1 MSIKK
6 LFDEGTSFKVLPSA
20 DSQTISEDVESA
32 EAIRQKTI
40 DRDTFVPPVDFSS
53 ASNFA
58 RFGSAEKYYKYAI
71 ERIYRQYPY
80 DGSEAEVTQ
89 FRNQSDYYDRFI
101 FDYKY
106 PRTTGHVIFSAD
118 GWGTQ
123 QNENNG
129 YGLSDS
135 PQYIYIKGGPGTG
148 STEIVTGSL
157 HAAFTGSAN
166 KFNTDIYD
174 FGGQLAGGRKGTR
187 TSNLR
192 TNLTGGVTVEFWLKK
207 SEFLAESDSNNTTT
221 KEVIFDLWNYQGD
234 TSADSYGRFRIE
246 LSGNVTGSTESP
258 FFVSI
263 RSGSSGITTPIQMG
277 NGISKATVATGEWN
291 HYAFVLYNSSSV
303 DNSGIVTE
311 FYLNGEK
318 NHTRTIGLTTIN
330 EITGALVA
338 TIGSL
343 VAPHESYSSTDK
355 GWGQLSASIDDFRF
369 WKVRRTPQEIR
380 KNWWT
385 NVRGGANN
393 DLANT
398 TLGVYYKFNEG
409 ITGTSSVDSN
419 ILDYAGRVTNGD
431 FVGYTS
437 SSRLTSSAIND
448 YTGSSLPAE
457 YREPII
463 YSFHSDVDALKQELI
478 TSGSMYDEQ
487 NYNSLINTI
496 PSWIIEDDENHG
508 DGTIKNLVQIMAS
521 YMDKLYLQIEALPR
535 LQNASYL
542 SASYKPYPFANH
554 LLESRGFGAPE
565 IFVDADIR
573 EKILSKSDDSE
584 FEIELHDIKN
594 LIYQNIYNNLLY
606 IYKTKGSE
614 KSIRNLIRCFGIP
627 EDLITLN
634 LYSDDYTYTLDDN
647 YKSGIV
653 AKSYANFCQTGSD
666 DFDAFGGTVY
676 QYPDSTLDDAES
688 ASGFLS
694 GSSLTGSYEDHADF
708 LGFTVECECVF
719 ARKPSRKDPGFFYTP
734 FITASLFGMHTA
746 NSSDDTSLTWGDAQG
761 NDYANFQVYA
771 VRDEQESTNA
781 RFVLTSSNWDS
792 GITEPSNNSPESGS
806 LGPIPLLTS
815 STFFDVYDDS
825 KWNLAFRI
833 TPTSSL
839 TGHADE
845 DFGTSPGANVYGVVS
860 GGIGGAYSDG
870 IAGELGFNF
879 DYVVDFF
886 AFNAVG
892 DVMQHEFSASVVVSS
907 SVAKNFIR
915 SAKRAYVGAHRT
927 NFNGAVKQYSDAKVS
942 SLRVWQT
949 GLTKAEMKAHA
960 MDPMNVGVR
969 SPYENAYGLQQAI
982 TGTFIPRV
990 DTLAL
995 HWSFN
1000 KVTGSDDSGQ
1010 FTVLDVS
1017 SGSVSRKDRYRKEWL
1032 GKMIHNKHP
1041 GLGDKFPTGNSK
1053 VVEKRYVQQSQLR
1066 IPEVMQSADMVQI
1079 VDVNKEIYARD
1090 HKPVRFYFA
1099 AEKSM
1104 YQTISKEM
1112 MTMFASIKDF
1122 SNLFCEPVEK
1132 YRDRYKKLEKLR
1144 QLFFEKVD
1152 NEPDLDRFIE
1162 FYKWI
1167 DTSLSA
1173 MILQL
1178 VPAST
1183 EYSKNIRNLVESH
1196 VLERSKYKHKFPYLN
1211 TAKSTEASIRGVE
1224 EMTYNWRYG
1233 HHPLSNE
1240 EADHARWWRERAERT
1255 GDKPSSDV
1263 TAVDEARDTIRERMH
1278 ESNRPKPLA
1287 RDTSGPYDHR
1297 DSDTGI
1303 TLRKSDGTKYEQS
1316 KYATRRLNRPYKFKA
1331 QHDPGM
1337 GSIYQGCTDHLNK
1350 RRSYVFSQVYPHGPV
1365 TSLGI
1370 PVNVLLAFTEKL
1382 KNFQDIN
1389 DEQTPKEL
1397 LKRKYSFQV
1406 RSGRHWE
1413 STKDPYLDNVKG
1425 HLIMP
1430 LTVVSASSNV
1440 TTGYQKNVVRG
1451 FMSGAIITN
1460 IHHDVYGDIHPGESS
1475 LQGPFTEKYVGGHQS
1490 RHVDINKYDTT
1501 LVTSGGAGTLN
1512 NLDDPYTRPEA
1523 WRLLLYKLSSSI
1535 ASGVTTT
1542 DCYDD
1547 QGALGFVGPDYPWAN
1562 EHKYPLIE
1570 TKRAVYF
1577 REPLAK
1583 RPVNIRN
1590 IQQKT
1595 GSTIIGN
1602 YTENHEVV
1610 QAAGRLENN
1619 LYFKENSGIRLP
1631 DLLHSNSL
1639 GKTTN
1644 VHTLVAV
1651 GIDDNPD
1658 NKLGNSFGGPPGS
1671 NVSLR
1676 VNAQGNSIAT
1686 MYTLSE
1692 RGVLGPD
1699 ANARNRTV
1707 IASRFSAPGGPE
1719 VSTRGYLD
1727 IASEEY
1733 SVYNSINFRNL
1744 SVRASASGENTTIK
1758 MSNHLS
1764 GTAASSRAQRDG
1776 LRSLLSRH
1784 CGKFGRDSEYGSVT
1798 AGDYVQI
1805 PAFHKIQR
1813 NTLKRIELSGQGTT
1827 IKGASGDD
1835 NDPQQT
1841 YVTASVYDNW
1851 WIQHPIP
1858 QSDLGYAWI
1867 TASIADNPS
1876 FFGHAPADGMISSSA
1891 EGRVTAINFVSAS
1904 DFGSFYVS
1912 NGLRF
1917 VSDFG
1922 ETHADGDLRTAFAQ
1936 LNTNVREPITAS
1948 SNTLGYPL
1956 AKDVSRYINIGNEA
1970 GPLVPAG
1977 TLKPSGGLVKR
1988 YSATGQAST
1997 LNALLLQRNGPYGYP
2012 TFKQIRTGEHPIA
2025 LHHRHNNN
2033 ISVLKPGKIIHITD
2047 VDGHEVKTSRNDG
2060 IKTFVSGTQ
2069 AVSMKYHPFI
2079 IGLNA
2084 ATPKIGT
2091 KNITN
2096 AEYTNEYFTLKT
2108 AHGNNLAGFDDL
2120 ELAEKYAALTPT
2132 RQAYDEIKELYLNR
2146 DPSMLN
2152 NSITSFS
2159 LFRYKETVWPSGLNM
2174 FMARNRGRTDY
2185 QNNFWRHTK
2194 NDRESLGGSTPIVMG
2209 PIVSASCWPL
2219 EEAPKIF
2226 SATNT
2231 NETVFI
2237 TASGDGSKTVRDT
2250 DVKIHHENGLSVP
2263 NSYYGGGELVGLY
2276 SQIHGVD
2283 DDSDPDKFIVAG
2295 PQYARLMTN
2304 PISGALTSTAG
2315 IKNASS
2321 GRVLLGLS
2329 DNKVAAGIAHNL
2341 YGDSFGAANADIRK
2355 INVPLGVTKW
2365 EANDLAG
2372 YWALTQSLESLSKTG
2387 RANVVGDYYFV
2398 SHSTDPWYKD
2408 YDDYILDL
2416 RAQYKDYSII
2426 PEFRISEHIDFYL
2439 DSAGGNFRADNP
2451 YLFEIPGTPN
2461 TSNSVPQNSSQEN
2474 FYTIFSNSDVMKYLG
2489 IIINDHE
2496 EMVDPSEISLT
2507 MKAAIKFMPYDDFYP
2522 AQYSVKMAN
2531 QYSASHLI
2539 GADVT
2544 GEHSTRKKAAVRPLW
2559 QWSFAPGIFYN
2570 TIKAGVACD
2579 YPVWTDPDRFIR
2591 QQVPATDYHAWTVA
2605 ANFSWNS
2612 GDGFSSDKQTGLA
2625 NEKATFD
2632 KRIPFEAIIEPHV
2645 HLAGTP
2651 LYDNEP
2657 HISASLHVTAAFG
2670 LRHRPQYSMMAS
2682 QFWGEVPNFF
2692 LRDKTYT
2699 KITSLPD
2706 SDLNLSLTKNQIYG
2720 MRIAMYNQTKKSR
2733 TWHLEPFIGVT
2744 AGSAS
2749 ERGGIKY
2756 DLPQHG
2762 IATVANTNGVELL
2775 TMYSRP
2781 SAFGPPMHGT
2791 DGSALASF
2799 EAEHKVGGYDFVN
2812 GIYSPYTPP
2821 YYDGH
2826 AWADVVFY
2834 VKESKTYTIKDILAS
2849 ASVDYLRFD
2858 EGEAGATWSGTYAEN
2873 DYAYII
2879 SGSNPNAPL
2888 NGANINKNSMQISAS
2903 MNLFALEK
2911 VPVVDKIEYTNQNA
2925 SGKDFVTRETLSSA
2939 WTIQMKAETPI
2950 LNFGVFGNRSI
2961 KTTSN
2966 TFTRPSNQLSASCT
2980 RGMWHQ
2986 FGTIPENQ
2994 DMGIKIEVSDIPK
3007 NFLKYSPRAAVANGF
3022 YTKNKTAGQAAK
3034 IYKDMKSLADLVGF
3048 KKESTRLGEIL
3059 EKNVVSEAIVAVPFL
3074 QIGGKRKFFEI
3085 PREYID
3091 AAVVDGALAGQSIKD
3106 MVEKMDKYVF
3116 PPNMNFL
3123 LYEDI
3128 TPFAMYIFE
3137 FEYEFDKNDLN
3148 YMWQNLP
3155 PRNHT
3160 VVKSAEAAVSHKLFA
3175 TELMGYKQA
3184 MDGTPL
3190 NDNLQ
3195 WMVFKV
3201 KQKAVQ
3207 KYSDQIVALNASGNK
3222 LTKSKLDDNINKQGN
3237 SLITKEM
3244 EYTYNWPYDYF
3255 SIIEMAKLEVEVE
3268 ISEHGEE
3275 VPEENRI
3282 EDTAAKKPRTRG
3294 SKRERSRKRKKQ
3306 KNSAGSLP
3314 QQIEPQG

>member
-6 LFDEGTSFKVLPSA
+6 LFDEGTSLKVLPSA
-20 DSQTISEDVESA
+20 DSQTIFEEIESP
-32 EAIRQKTI
+32 ETIRQKNI
-40 DRDTFVPPVDFSS
+40 DRETFIPPIEFVS
-53 ASNFA
+53 ASSFA
-58 RFGSAEKYYKYAI
+58 RFGSAEKYWKYAI
-71 ERIYRQYPY
+71 ERVYKQYPY
-80 DGSEAEVTQ
+80 DGSEAEVTE
-89 FRNQSDYYDRFI
+89 FRNKSDYYDRFI

-118 GWGTQ
+118 PDGWGTQ
-123 QNENNG
+123 QNEASG

-148 STEIVTGSL
+148 SSEIVSGSL
-157 HAAFTGSAN
+157 YAAFTGSAN
-166 KFNTDIYD
+166 EYNDDIYS
-174 FGGQLAGGRKGTR
+174 FAGQLAAGRKGTR
-187 TSNLR
+187 GSNLR

-207 SEFLAESDSNNTTT
+207 NAFMTAIDDNSTTT
-221 KEVIFDLWNYQGD
+221 NEVLFDLWNYQGD

-258 FFVSI
+258 FFVTI
-263 RSGSSGITTPIQMG
+263 KSGSHGFSNLQIGE
-277 NGISKATVATGEWN
+277 NISKSTVATGEWN
-291 HYAFVLYNSSSV
+291 HYAFVLYNSSSTAT
-303 DNSGIVTE
+303 DGIVTE
-311 FYLNGEK
+311 LYLNGEK
-318 NHTRTIGLTTIN
+318 NQTITTAGSRPDVN

-338 TIGSL
+338 TIGAL
-343 VAPHESYSSTDK
+343 VAPHESISSTDR

-369 WKVRRTPQEIR
+369 WKVRRTPQEIK

-448 YTGSSLPAE
+448 YTGSSLSPE
-457 YREPII
+457 FKDPIV
-463 YSFHSDVDALKQELI
+463 YSFHPDVKNLKSDLMH
-478 TSGSMYDEQ
+478 TGSFYDQQ
-487 NYNSLINTI
+487 NYNSLINMI
-496 PSWIIEDDENHG
+496 PTWIIEEDERTGGG
-508 DGTIKNLVQIMAS
+508 DLRNIVQIMAS
-521 YMDKLYLQIEALPR
+521 YMDKLYLQIQSLPR
-535 LQNASYL
+535 LQNTTYL
-542 SASYKPYPFANH
+542 SASYKPYPFASH

-565 IFVDADIR
+565 IFVDAKIR
-573 EKILSKSDDSE
+573 EKILSKTDDDE
-584 FEIELHDIKN
+584 FDIKLHDIKN

-614 KSIRNLIRCFGIP
+614 KSIRNLIRCYGIP

-634 LYSDDYTYTLDDN
+634 LYADDYTYALEDN
-647 YKSGIV
+647 YKDGIIR
-653 AKSYANFCQTGSD
+653 KSYANFAQTGSD
-666 DFDAFGGTVY
+666 GFDAFGATVY

-688 ASGFLS
+688 TSGFLS
-694 GSSLTGSYEDHADF
+694 GSSLSGSNEGHADF
-708 LGFTVECECVF
+708 LGFTVECECIF
-719 ARKPSRKDPGFFYTP
+719 ARKPESKNPGYFYTP
-734 FITASLFGMHTA
+734 FVSSSLFGMHTA

-761 NDYANFQVYA
+761 NDFANFQVYA
-771 VRDEQESTNA
+771 VRDTIESRHA
-781 RFVLTSSNWDS
+781 FFVLTSSAWDT
-792 GITEPSNNSPESGS
+792 GTTTADTGNAGGY
-806 LGPIPLLTS
+806 GPIPPLTS
-815 STFFDVYDDS
+815 SGYFDVYDDS
-825 KWNLAFRI
+825 KWNFTIRI
-833 TPTSSL
+833 TPSSSL
-839 TGHADE
+839 KLDDLPE
-845 DFGTSPGANVYGVVS
+845 YSPLGAVS
-860 GGIGGAYSDG
+860 GASDA
-870 IAGELGFNF
+870 IAGAGTTET

-886 AFNAVG
+886 AYNAVG
-892 DVMQHEFSASVVVSS
+892 EVIQNEFSASTTILPG
-907 SVAKNFIR
+907 AGRDFIR
-915 SAKRAYVGAHRT
+915 SAKRMYLGSHRT

-942 SLRVWQT
+942 SLRVWHT
-949 GLTKAEMKAHA
+949 ALTKQEIKAHA

-969 SPYENAYGLQQAI
+969 GPYESGYGLQKSI
-982 TGTFIPRV
+982 TGSFIPRM

-995 HWSFN
+995 HWNFN

-1010 FTVLDVS
+1010 FTVLDMS
-1017 SGSVSRKDRYRKEWL
+1017 SGSVSKKDRYRKEWL
-1032 GKMIHNKHP
+1032 GKMAHNKHH
-1041 GLGDKFPTGNSK
+1041 GRGDKFPTGNSK
-1053 VVEKRYVQQSQLR
+1053 VIEKRYVQQSQLR
-1066 IPEVMQSADMVQI
+1066 LPEVMQSADMVQI
-1079 VDVNKEIYARD
+1079 VDVNKEIFTRD

-1112 MTMFASIKDF
+1112 LTMFASIKDF

-1144 QLFFEKVD
+1144 QLFFDKVD
-1152 NEPDLDRFIE
+1152 NEPDLDRYIE
-1162 FYKWI
+1162 FYKWV
-1167 DTSLSA
+1167 DASLSA

-1183 EYSKNIRNLVESH
+1183 LYSKNIRNLVESH
-1196 VLERSKYKHKFPYLN
+1196 ILERNKYKHKFPN
-1211 TAKSTEASIRGVE
+1211 IDTVHSTEGSIKGVE
-1224 EMTYNWRYG
+1224 EQAYSWRYG
-1233 HHPLSNE
+1233 HRPVSGE
-1240 EADHARWWRERAERT
+1240 ESDNARWWRERAERT
-1255 GDKPSSDV
+1255 GEKPSSGV
-1263 TAVDEARDTIRERMH
+1263 TAVDEARDTIRERVH
-1278 ESNRPKPLA
+1278 ESNRPKPI
-1287 RDTSGPYDHR
+1287 TPTTVGPYQHKE
-1297 DSDTGI
+1297 SDATI
-1303 TLRKSDGTKYEQS
+1303 KLRKSDGTKYEQS
-1316 KYATRRLNRPYKFKA
+1316 RYTRRALNRTYRFVPE
-1331 QHDPGM
+1331 QDPSM
-1337 GSIYQGCTDHLNK
+1337 GSVYQGYTDHLNK

-1365 TSLGI
+1365 TSLGV
-1370 PVNVLLAFTEKL
+1370 PVNVLLAFAEKL
-1382 KNFQDIN
+1382 KKFQDIS
-1389 DEQTPKEL
+1389 DEETPKEL
-1397 LKRKYSFQV
+1397 VKRKYSFQV

-1430 LTVVSASSNV
+1430 VNVISASSNV
-1440 TTGYQKNVVRG
+1440 TTGYQKNVAEG
-1451 FMSGAIITN
+1451 FISGAIITN
-1460 IHHDVYGDIHPGESS
+1460 IHHDVYGDITPGESA

-1490 RHVDINKYDTT
+1490 RHVDVNKYDTT

-1523 WRLLLYKLSSSI
+1523 WRLFLYKLSSSI

-1619 LYFKENSGIRLP
+1619 LYFKENSGVRLP

-1692 RGVLGPD
+1692 RGILGPD
-1699 ANARNRTV
+1699 VNARNRTV

-1764 GTAASSRAQRDG
+1764 GTAASARAQRDG
-1776 LRSLLSRH
+1776 LRSLLSRRS
-1784 CGKFGRDSEYGSVT
+1784 GQFGHDPEYGSVT
-1798 AGDYVQI
+1798 ANEYVQI

-1827 IKGASGDD
+1827 FKGASGDD
-1835 NDPQQT
+1835 NDPQQS
-1841 YVTASVYDNW
+1841 YITASVYDNW

-1867 TASIADNPS
+1867 TASIADNPR
-1876 FFGHAPADGMISSSA
+1876 FFGHAPVAGTISSSA
-1891 EGRVTAINFVSAS
+1891 DGLVSALNFVSAS
-1904 DFGSFYVS
+1904 DFGSYYVS

-1917 VSDFG
+1917 VTDFG
-1922 ETHADGDLRTAFAQ
+1922 ENHADGDLRTAFAP
-1936 LNTNVREPITAS
+1936 LNTNIREPVTAS
-1948 SNTLGYPL
+1948 DNMLGYPL
-1956 AKDVSRYINIGNEA
+1956 TKDVGRYINIGNED
-1970 GPLVPAG
+1970 GPLVPAD
-1977 TLKPSGGLVKR
+1977 TLKPGGGLVKR
-1988 YSATGQAST
+1988 YSAVGQAST
-1997 LNALLLQRNGPYGYP
+1997 LNALLLHRNGPYGYP

-2025 LHHRHNNN
+2025 LYHRRNNN
-2033 ISVLKPGKIIHITD
+2033 ITTLKPGKIIRTT
-2047 VDGHEVKTSRNDG
+2047 EVGEHKVKVSKTEG
-2060 IKTFVSGTQ
+2060 IRVFLSGTQ
-2069 AVSMKYHPFI
+2069 AVSMKYHPMSI
-2079 IGLNA
+2079 AINV
-2084 ATPKIGT
+2084 ATPEIGA
-2091 KNITN
+2091 KTN
-2096 AEYTNEYFTLKT
+2096 HGAMWSSKTFTMRVT
-2108 AHGNNLAGFDDL
+2108 HGNNIAGYDDK
-2120 ELAEKYAALTPT
+2120 ELAIKYLPISPT

-2146 DPSMLN
+2146 TQAAAANTVQSFSML
-2152 NSITSFS
+2152 
-2159 LFRYKETVWPSGLNM
+2159 RYKETVWPSGLNM

-2185 QNNFWRHTK
+2185 QNNFWRYTQA
-2194 NDRESLGGSTPIVMG
+2194 DRETLGSSIPIVMG
-2209 PIVSASCWPL
+2209 PLVTGSSWPL
-2219 EEAPKIF
+2219 EEAPRVF
-2226 SATNT
+2226 SAAAIGA
-2231 NETVFI
+2231 TVFI

-2250 DVKIHHENGLSVP
+2250 DVKIHHEDDLSVP

-2276 SQIHGVD
+2276 SQIHAVD
-2283 DDSDPDKFIVAG
+2283 DDADPDKFILAG
-2295 PQYARLMTN
+2295 PQYSRFMTTC
-2304 PISGALTSTAG
+2304 ISGSLTSTAG
-2315 IKNASS
+2315 IKNASN

-2329 DNKVAAGIAHNL
+2329 DNKVTAGIAKNL

-2355 INVPLGVTKW
+2355 IHVPLGVTKW
-2365 EANDLAG
+2365 EANSLAG
-2372 YWALTQSLESLSKTG
+2372 CWAQTASAETNSKTG
-2387 RANVVGDYYFV
+2387 RDNTVTSLHFV
-2398 SHSTDPWYKD
+2398 SQAVDPWYKD
-2408 YDDYILDL
+2408 YDSYILDL
-2416 RAQYKDYSII
+2416 RAQYKDYSVI
-2426 PEFRISEHIDFYL
+2426 PEFRISEHMDFYL
-2439 DSAGGNFRADNP
+2439 DSAQGNFRVDNSA
-2451 YLFEIPGTPN
+2451 LFEIPGTPN
-2461 TSNSVPQNSSQEN
+2461 TSNSIPQNSSQEN

-2489 IIINDHE
+2489 LVVSDHT

-2507 MKAAIKFMPYDDFYP
+2507 MKAAVKFMPYDNFYP

-2531 QYSASHLI
+2531 EYSASHLA
-2539 GADVT
+2539 GASVT
-2544 GEHSTRKKAAVRPLW
+2544 GEHSTNKKAAVRPLW

-2570 TIKAGVACD
+2570 TVKAGVACD
-2579 YPVWTDPDRFIR
+2579 YPIWTSPDRFIR
-2591 QQVPATDYHAWTVA
+2591 QQVPQTDYHAWTVA

-2612 GDGFSSDKQTGLA
+2612 GDGFGTDKQTGLA
-2625 NEKATFD
+2625 KEKGVFD
-2632 KRIPFEAIIEPHV
+2632 ERIPFEAIIKPHN
-2645 HLAGTP
+2645 HLLGTP

-2657 HISASLHVTAAFG
+2657 HVSASLHVTAAFG
-2670 LRHRPQYSMMAS
+2670 MQHKPQYSLMAS
-2682 QFWGEVPNFF
+2682 QFWAELPNFF
-2692 LRDKTYT
+2692 LRDRTYT
-2699 KITSLPD
+2699 KMTSKAN
-2706 SDLNLSLTKNQIYG
+2706 SDLNLSLQKNEVYG
-2720 MRIAMYNQTKKSR
+2720 MRVIMFNETKKDR
-2733 TWHLEPFIGVT
+2733 AWHLEPFIGVT
-2744 AGSAS
+2744 AGTAS

-2762 IATVANTNGVELL
+2762 IATVASTNGIELL

-2799 EAEHKVGGYDFVN
+2799 EAEHQVGGYDFVN

-2826 AWADVVFY
+2826 AWADIVFY
-2834 VKESKTYTIKDILAS
+2834 AKESKSYTLEDIINS
-2849 ASVDYLRFD
+2849 ASVNYMRFD
-2858 EGEAGATWSGTYAEN
+2858 EGEDGVTWSGTYDEN

-2888 NGANINKNSMQISAS
+2888 NGVNINKNSMQISSS
-2903 MNLFALEK
+2903 MNLFGVEK
-2911 VPVVDKIEYTNQNA
+2911 VPVVSSVDYTDPKNPNNI
-2925 SGKDFVTRETLSSA
+2925 VTRESLSSA
-2939 WTIQMKAETPI
+2939 WTMQMKAETPI
-2950 LNFGVFGNRSI
+2950 LNFGIFGARPI
-2961 KTTSN
+2961 KAASGTL
-2966 TFTRPSNQLSASCT
+2966 TRPSNQLSASCT

-2994 DMGIKIEVSDIPK
+2994 DMGIKVRISDIPT
-3007 NFLKYSPRAAVANGF
+3007 NFLKYSPRAAAANGF
-3022 YTKNKTAGQAAK
+3022 YTKNQTAGQAAK
-3034 IYKDMKSLADLVGF
+3034 IYKNMKSLADLVGF
-3048 KKESTRLGEIL
+3048 KKESTRLGEVL
-3059 EKNVVSEAIVAVPFL
+3059 EKSVVREAVVAVPFI
-3074 QIGGKRKFFEI
+3074 QAGGKRKFFEI
-3085 PREYID
+3085 PRAQIE
-3091 AAVVDGALAGQSIKD
+3091 APTDGTSIAS
-3106 MVEKMDKYVF
+3106 MVEKMEKYVF
-3116 PPNMNFL
+3116 PPNMNFVK
-3123 LYEDI
+3123 YEDV

-3137 FEYEFDKNDLN
+3137 FEYKLDQCDLS
-3148 YMWQNLP
+3148 YIWQNLP

-3160 VVKSAEAAVSHKLFA
+3160 VVKSAEAAISHKLLA
-3175 TELMGYKQA
+3175 NELRLGTEASVISDKV
-3184 MDGTPL
+3184 
-3190 NDNLQ
+3190 Q

-3207 KYSDQIVALNASGNK
+3207 KYEDQIVAINASQNDFTRSNLNTNK
-3222 LTKSKLDDNINKQGN
+3222 DKQGN
-3237 SLITKEM
+3237 SLLEKDID
-3244 EYTYNWPYDYF
+3244 YTYNWPYDYF
-3255 SIIEMAKLEVEVE
+3255 SIVEMAKLEVEVE
-3268 ISEHGEE
+3268 LSAHEE
-3275 VPEENRI
+3275 TVPEDI
-3282 EDTAAKKPRTRG
+3282 QIDSSSTDKPRIRG
-3294 SKRERSRKRKKQ
+3294 PKKVRRRRDKKRKA
-3306 KNSAGSLP
+3306 NSASGVQLQAVTTIQGSNK
-3314 QQIEPQG
+3314 